1 MSLHAWIK
9 KLNNHPTGLV
19 FGNTDRMTHSILDA
33 LPWWQLLLIGA
44 CFVWSGFV
52 RSGLGFGGAA
62 LSLPLLLMFVN
73 EPLLF
78 LPAICFQL
86 LFFSLLTVV
95 TRMSNV
101 DWGFLVK
108 ILCALAIPFAVG
120 LVGLL
125 KLPGALLSSI
135 VYISTLIYGIGY
147 VLNYVFS
154 SRSKIADFVFL
165 SFGGYVSGVSLIGA
179 PLIVAV
185 GARYLHRDK
194 MRDTFFVLWIVLVIL
209 KIGTFVAADVN
220 LQWRLA
226 LLSFPLAGLGH
237 YLGLQVHQRIMQGN
251 KARFERFV
259 GTGLIVVS
267 LLGLI
272 NLFNK
277 WVA

>member
-1 MSLHAWIK
+1 L
-9 KLNNHPTGLV
+9 
-19 FGNTDRMTHSILDA
+19 
-33 LPWWQLLLIGA
+33 WQLLLVGA

-73 EPLLF
+73 DPLVF

-86 LFFSLLTVV
+86 LFFSLLTVA
-95 TRMSNV
+95 TRTANV

-108 ILCALAIPFAVG
+108 ILCALSVPFAIG

-125 KLPGALLSSI
+125 QLPGALLSTI
-135 VYISTLIYGIGY
+135 VYISTLVYGVGY
-147 VLNYVFS
+147 AINYVFS
-154 SRSKIADFVFL
+154 SNNKLTDLLFL

-185 GARYLHRDK
+185 GGRYLHRDK

-209 KIGTFVAADVN
+209 KISTFVAADVN

-226 LLSFPLAGLGH
+226 LLSFPLAAIGH
-237 YLGLQVHQRIMQGN
+237 FLGLKVHQRIVDGD
-251 KARFERFV
+251 KAQFERV
-259 GTGLIVVS
+259 IGGGLIAVS
-267 LLGLI
+267 LLGLL
-272 NLFNK
+272 NVLSK
-277 WVA
+277 WL